1 MNINL
6 RDVET
11 LVLGLGQDQIVI
23 KNINVSYILK
33 HIYVGGN
40 FVENIQLQIFSLM
53 LWILICMVHI
63 IKSKIVNMLI

>member
-6 RDVET
+6 CDVET

-40 FVENIQLQIFSLM
+40 FVENIQLKIFSLM
-53 LWILICMVHI
+53 LRILICMVHI
-63 IKSKIVNMLI
+63 INSKIVNMLI

>member
-6 RDVET
+6 CDVET

-40 FVENIQLQIFSLM
+40 FVENIQLKIFSLM
-53 LWILICMVHI
+53 L
-63 IKSKIVNMLI
+63 